1 MKFKFFRSAFV
12 GVVLSATFL
21 VNVANAGLINFEG
34 ISGSGIYEYT
44 YVNGYTQDLGGGFS
58 LSSPSGATFIIGS
71 NYNTN
76 WGNAVSSGLHGL
88 GFYSGYS
95 VIDNGGSIFDALSVN
110 AGSVYQDNTSIL
122 IEGFLSGILTHS
134 VTTGFYNLYESS
146 NVILNFTGIDALR
159 FSLLTGS
166 SALVDDIITSSS
178 IDVPEPSTL
187 AIFALGMIG
196 LASRRFKKQS

>member
-1 MKFKFFRSAFV
+1 MRFKFFQAAFF
-12 GVVLSATFL
+12 GIVLSTTFL
-21 VNVANAGLINFEG
+21 VNVAHAGLINFEG
-34 ISGSGIYEYT
+34 ISGSGNSQYT
-44 YVNGYTQDLGGGFS
+44 YVNGYTQDLGDGFN

-71 NYNTN
+71 NYNAN
-76 WGNAVSSGLHGL
+76 WGNGVSSGLHGL

-110 AGSVYQDNTSIL
+110 AGSVYDNGTSIL
-122 IEGFLSGILTHS
+122 IEGYLSGTLTHS
-134 VTTGFYNLYESS
+134 VTTGIYNLYESS

-159 FSLLTGS
+159 FSLLTGG
-166 SALVDDIITSSS
+166 SALVDDIITSS

-196 LASRRFKKQS
+196 LASRRFKK